1 MKVLFQTIGVLVQ
14 YNWALPYYMAKFN
27 QTMMVLTDAFS
38 YMMGGY
44 YYHFKQVRRLI
55 PIITDTGLTTIR
67 VLPDAIYDKLIMN
80 LEATLL
86 HLNSP
91 NRLTDTLLKSR
102 IPKVFTFHG
111 SLDKNHVKEISEAKR
126 ILTKIY
132 NNVDAF
138 VAPSVH
144 SAKTIEETCGFKPL
158 VIHNGVDIA
167 IFNPYIVSKEEARA
181 KLSLPRDAKIILWSG
196 RIDPDKGLHILVRAL
211 PYIIKEEPNTMV
223 IVKGRTINR
232 RYLELVNALAK
243 NVKKHI
249 LYRFGWTP
257 NIMMIY
263 YYKAADVY
271 VHTSISEGFS
281 LTLLEAMASGIPVI
295 GRNASSIPE
304 AIGNP
309 RFLFNTEDELAEK
322 IVKIFSNPSSSK
334 TSFANF
340 KRVLEE
346 GFTAECAAKKYVKL
360 YSELT

>member
-14 YNWALPYYMAKFN
+14 YNWALPYYMTKFN
-27 QTMMVLTDAFS
+27 QTMLVVTDAFS

-55 PIITDTGLTTIR
+55 PVITDTGLTTIR
-67 VLPDAIYDKLIMN
+67 ILPGAIYDKLIMN

-91 NRLTDTLLKSR
+91 DRLTDTLLKSR
-102 IPKVFTFHG
+102 TPKVFTFHG

-126 ILTKIY
+126 SLTKIY

-138 VAPSVH
+138 VAPSIH

-167 IFNPYIVSKEEARA
+167 IFNPYNVSKEEARA
-181 KLSLPRDAKIILWSG
+181 KLSLPRNAKIILWSG
-196 RIDPDKGLHILVRAL
+196 RIDPGKGLHTLVKAL
-211 PYIIKEEPNTMV
+211 PCIVKEEPNTIV
-223 IVKGRTINR
+223 VVKGRTINR
-232 RYLELVNALAK
+232 RYLEWVNALSE

-249 LYRFGWTP
+249 LYKHGWTP
-257 NIMMIY
+257 NMMMLY

-304 AIGNP
+304 AIGDP
-309 RFLFNTEDELAEK
+309 RFLFNTEDELAER
-322 IVKIFSNPSSSK
+322 IMKIFSDSSASK
-334 TSFANF
+334 TSLANF
-340 KRVLEE
+340 KKVVERE
-346 GFTAECAAKKYVKL
+346 FTAEHAAKKYVKL